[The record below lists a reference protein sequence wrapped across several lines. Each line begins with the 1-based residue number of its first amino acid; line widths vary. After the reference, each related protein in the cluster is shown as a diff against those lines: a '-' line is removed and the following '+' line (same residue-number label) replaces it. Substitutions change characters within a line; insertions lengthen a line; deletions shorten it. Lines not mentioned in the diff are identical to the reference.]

1 MLLQYGSKSSSSE
14 CLNNIATWAGMTMDL
29 NEKMFCS
36 ALAVQ
41 KPLWPCVQEQLRL
54 MENQQ
59 QKRSEATKQVPHK
72 HFSTHGLP
80 ASSNLSSC
88 IVTWSPL
95 YLLFSSSLYHLNYFL
110 YITGLNAYFSVLWVR
125 TSFHLGWKW
134 GVFCTAS
141 ALANAPARLLRG
153 MGGPHGERK
162 SQAAASW
169 LSCSGSFRAFLL
181 NSAS

>member
-1 MLLQYGSKSSSSE
+1 MAVNPPPLSVSITLPHGQEWPWTLMRRCFALPWQSRNHCDHVCRSSWGSWRISS
-14 CLNNIATWAGMTMDL
+14 
-29 NEKMFCS
+29 
-36 ALAVQ
+36 
-41 KPLWPCVQEQLRL
+41 
-54 MENQQ
+54 
-59 QKRSEATKQVPHK
+59 KRSEATKQVPHK

-169 LSCSGSFRAFLL
+169 LSCSGSFCAFLL